1 MEEVADFPRSA
12 LKVRPIIFT
21 KRTAMNRRKLTSLAA
36 DDSLHTRGMPM
47 FVKPGVDIAI
57 LAGVQIICFLA
68 LTRLEPRFF
77 IIHLYQLLPYVA
89 IVLLIAYGRE
99 RWAYM
104 IGPLVSAAWLGLAN
118 MAGLLGSAVERLRT
132 LGSSSA
138 DASFVAFFALA
149 TAVIAV
155 LITVL
160 SRVHWVKEYSGHGR
174 PWRTFLVSLGIVVA
188 YYGVLLH
195 WFWDMIPNT

>member
-1 MEEVADFPRSA
+1 
-12 LKVRPIIFT
+12 
-21 KRTAMNRRKLTSLAA
+21 MNRPKLKSLAAA
-36 DDSLHTRGMPM
+36 DDSPHMPGIPW
-47 FVKPGVDIAI
+47 FGKPGLDIAI

-77 IIHLYQLLPYVA
+77 IIHLYQLIPYVA
-89 IVLLIAYGRE
+89 LLLLIRYGRE

-104 IGPLVSAAWLGLAN
+104 IGPLVSLAWLGLAY
-118 MAGLLGSAVERLRT
+118 MAGLLGSAVERLGT
-132 LGSSSA
+132 FGSSGA
-138 DASFVAFFALA
+138 DVNFVAFFALA

-160 SRVHWVKEYSGHGR
+160 SRVHWVKEFFGHGR
-174 PWRTFLVSLGIVVA
+174 PWRTFLISLGIVVA

>member
-1 MEEVADFPRSA
+1 
-12 LKVRPIIFT
+12 
-21 KRTAMNRRKLTSLAA
+21 MNRRKLTSLAA
-36 DDSLHTRGMPM
+36 GDDSPHTRGMPV
-47 FVKPGVDIAI
+47 FVKPGLDIAI
-57 LAGVQIICFLA
+57 LAGVQVTCFLA

-77 IIHLYQLLPYVA
+77 TIHLYQLIPYVA
-89 IVLLIAYGRE
+89 IMLLIGYGRE

-104 IGPLVSAAWLGLAN
+104 IGPLVSFAWLGLAN

-132 LGSSSA
+132 FGSSGA
-138 DASFVAFFALA
+138 DADFVAFFALA

-155 LITVL
+155 LITAL
-160 SRVHWVKEYSGHGR
+160 SRVHWVKEYSGRGR
-174 PWRTFLVSLGIVVA
+174 PWRTFLISLGIVVA